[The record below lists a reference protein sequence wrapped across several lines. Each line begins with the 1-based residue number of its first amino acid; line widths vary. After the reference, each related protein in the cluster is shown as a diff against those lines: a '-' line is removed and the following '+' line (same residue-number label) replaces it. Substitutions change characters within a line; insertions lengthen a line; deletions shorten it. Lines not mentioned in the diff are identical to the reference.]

1 MEELEWVAGGE
12 RMDEVSLAGVGRAAR
27 HLHEAQG
34 KTAPMDPIIGSH
46 TLQMLDGFGCGMK
59 YE

>member
-1 MEELEWVAGGE
+1 
-12 RMDEVSLAGVGRAAR
+12 MDEVSLAAVGMAAR

-59 YE
+59 YERKSNK